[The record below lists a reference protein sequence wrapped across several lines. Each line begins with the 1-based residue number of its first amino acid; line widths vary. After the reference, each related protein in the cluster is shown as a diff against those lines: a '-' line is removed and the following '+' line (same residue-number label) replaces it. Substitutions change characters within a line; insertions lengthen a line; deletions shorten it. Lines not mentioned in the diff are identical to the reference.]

1 MGLFHLA
8 TLSLHSHCPKPCSSL
23 RFLSQ
28 YDMVS
33 VLANPCANTSFTFGQ
48 CLYQWLISSSFQ
60 LDLGASS
67 LPPSHTVRILVLHP
81 ATHAYA
87 AALGRQLSDI
97 LVEMPG
103 PSCNASF
110 RANVPYS
117 LGPTNVQLLSQMTM
131 RPVAI
136 LIHCVMLHC
145 IQSGSQG
152 LAHPKLVSLCV
163 SKRALPMH

>member
-1 MGLFHLA
+1 
-8 TLSLHSHCPKPCSSL
+8 
-23 RFLSQ
+23 
-28 YDMVS
+28 MVN

-48 CLYQWLISSSFQ
+48 CLYQWSILSSLQ

-67 LPPSHTVRILVLHP
+67 LHPSHTVGILVLHP

-87 AALGRQLSDI
+87 AALGRQLLDI

-110 RANVPYS
+110 LANMPKS

-131 RPVAI
+131 GPLAI
-136 LIHCVMLHC
+136 LIHCMMLHHIC
-145 IQSGSQG
+145 SGSQG